1 MTQVERSHTVFCI
14 YFRQKFS
21 VHISFDVSL
30 RERHENILML
40 KINFELSNRQQVKG
54 TAKKKKSK
62 GKKKEIKQVYVFRL
76 QYEENVKEKE
86 NK

>member
-21 VHISFDVSL
+21 VHISFDVFL

-40 KINFELSNRQQVKG
+40 KINFELLNRQQVKG
-54 TAKKKKSK
+54 TTKEKKKEKEE
-62 GKKKEIKQVYVFRL
+62 EIKQVYVFRL